1 MSELIELRE
10 RIDALD
16 GELLKLLNERTLV
29 AQEIGVIKS
38 RESLPIYS
46 PDREIKLLRSLID
59 RSEGPLR
66 PEAIRAIYR
75 EIMSAALAVE
85 KDVAIACV
93 GPIGSSSYQAALG
106 KFGSSVR
113 YTFSAEI
120 AGVFGE
126 VAGDRADCGVVPLE
140 DPAYGLVN
148 QTLDAL
154 AESEVSVCAEI
165 IPDSASE
172 DARSAARYLVLGRQ
186 PNAPSGHDQTML
198 MLRIEDKPGMLV
210 SALEPFKELGI
221 NLNHFASRPAM
232 KGSNDIFFFLEA
244 DGHTKELQLADLFRE
259 LSKNCRAVKVL
270 GSYPKNEPPAED

>member
-1 MSELIELRE
+1 MSDLTELRE

-16 GELLKLLNERTLV
+16 GELLKLLNERTLI

-46 PDREIKLLRSLID
+46 PDREMKLLRSLIE

-93 GPIGSSSYQAALG
+93 GPIGSTSYQAALA

-120 AGVFGE
+120 AGVFDE
-126 VAGDRADCGVVPLE
+126 VAAERADCGVVPLE
-140 DPAYGLVN
+140 DPAHGLVN

-154 AESEVSVCAEI
+154 ASNEVSVCAEI
-165 IPDSASE
+165 VPDSSSE
-172 DARSAARYLVLGRQ
+172 DERCKARYLVLGRQ
-186 PNAPSGHDQTML
+186 PNASSGNDHTML
-198 MLRIEDKPGMLV
+198 MLRIEDKPGTLV
-210 SALEPFKELGI
+210 AALEPFKELGI

-244 DGHTKELQLADLFRE
+244 EGHTKELQLSDLFRE
-259 LSKNCRAVKVL
+259 LSKKCRAVKVL
-270 GSYPKNEPPAED
+270 GSYPKSDAQGSG